1 MVLAKNKNVKKLSK
15 RQIEVIDELYD
26 GINNEMEVIK
36 KFGISRNVY
45 RKWLTD
51 KKFTD
56 ELAFRFDSARR
67 QSEMI
72 IAKYAST
79 AAVKL
84 VELAESEKDET
95 ARKAC
100 LNIMEHPISI
110 NQKAEKVQRKTVQ
123 GNISPEVAGR
133 LLAALAKENRR
144 NV

>member
-1 MVLAKNKNVKKLSK
+1 MGQAKLRKEKMLSK
-15 RQIEVIDELYD
+15 KQIEVIDELYD
-26 GINNEMEVIK
+26 GNNNEMEVIK
-36 KFGISRNVY
+36 KFGISRNIY
-45 RKWLTD
+45 RKWLND
-51 KKFTD
+51 KNFTD

-72 IAKYAST
+72 IAKYAPA

-110 NQKAEKVQRKTVQ
+110 NRKEEKVKSKTAQ

-133 LLAALAKENRR
+133 LLAALAKENRQ
-144 NV
+144 NI